1 MNANTKNSQI
11 KHCPCPKFVV
21 IKLKKK
27 IKLLQHILNMDNVLF
42 ESFLVLA
49 FLKVQLVKF
58 TEQKK
63 HLENL
68 KYAII
73 KHLQYQ

>member
-1 MNANTKNSQI
+1 MNGNTKNSQI
-11 KHCPCPKFVV
+11 KCCPCPKFVF

-27 IKLLQHILNMDNVLF
+27 KKLLQHILNMDNVLF

-58 TEQKK
+58 KGQKK
-63 HLENL
+63 HLEND
-68 KYAII
+68 
-73 KHLQYQ
+73 QE